1 MCNEKTINYPA
12 GRAYKAPWPTDSL
25 YNNDV
30 HQANGPFKAPWP
42 TDSLYNNDVHQ
53 ANGPFKEILEVSYN
67 FVTWYID
74 MPGIEPQDIS
84 VYTYRDM
91 IFVSVAGE
99 EKTYLKLE
107 EVVTLQYAE
116 YDLGVLEISLNRPYN
131 VEMLHVDIV

>member
-12 GRAYKAPWPTDSL
+12 GRAY
-25 YNNDV
+25 
-30 HQANGPFKAPWP
+30 KAPWP